1 MSTSSRRTQSV
12 NDRIRRL
19 AAAQGQDA
27 NRVRRTLI
35 FQRLIARLAP
45 AGFILKG
52 GFCLEVR
59 LPATARSTRDVD
71 FVGQLALVA
80 DPAELRD
87 ELDDLLAAA
96 GFDDGFTFEVGAA
109 TRLRGDDVEANA
121 WRISVA
127 ALLDGT
133 RFEQVKL
140 DLVGQVQEVM
150 GATEQLVVPLP
161 VQVDGAGPV
170 TIEAV
175 DVYQHAA
182 EKFHAFARLYAH
194 DRPSSRVKDLVD
206 LVLLVETDLLHD
218 VARLKQRLDVV
229 YRERDAT
236 VPAAALPEPPAN
248 WQRPYEALV
257 DELGLNAKTLAT
269 AYELI
274 TQTYATALTEGT
286 DL

>member
-1 MSTSSRRTQSV
+1 MSTSSRRTQAV
-12 NDRIRRL
+12 NDHIRRL
-19 AAAQGQDA
+19 AAEQDQDA
-27 NRVRRTLI
+27 NRVRRSLV

-45 AGFILKG
+45 AGLILKG

-59 LPATARSTRDVD
+59 LPGTARSTRDVD

-80 DPAELRD
+80 DPTELRE
-87 ELDDLLAAA
+87 ELDDLLDSADI
-96 GFDDGFTFEVGAA
+96 DDGFTFEVGAA
-109 TRLRGDDVEANA
+109 THLRGDDAEANA

-133 RFEQVKL
+133 RFEQIKL

-206 LVLLVETDLLHD
+206 LVLLIEAGFVDD
-218 VARLKQRLDVV
+218 PRRLRHRLDAV
-229 YRERDAT
+229 YSQRDSATPATPLPTPPADWQRSYEAFATGLGLSAQT
-236 VPAAALPEPPAN
+236 VPAA
-248 WQRPYEALV
+248 YALV
-257 DELGLNAKTLAT
+257 SD
-269 AYELI
+269 
-274 TQTYATALTEGT
+274 TYVNALTERSPQ
-286 DL
+286 